1 MEEIKLK
8 QKGLYIAEDLNTHE
22 QYLVNVEGK
31 SPMLRVVNAISISD
45 FKHGAVKNANPT
57 KIEDN
62 VDNMTW
68 TPLELKIAIKPTKK
82 EIKTHLEDY
91 KSLEK
96 NHDKYRQML
105 EDGKESEIATD
116 ICCNEDVSIEVALEI
131 VKQFKLSLK

>member
-57 KIEDN
+57 GVEDN

-82 EIKTHLEDY
+82 
-91 KSLEK
+91 
-96 NHDKYRQML
+96 
-105 EDGKESEIATD
+105 
-116 ICCNEDVSIEVALEI
+116 
-131 VKQFKLSLK
+131 